1 MLLII
6 DNNCVAGQKYY
17 RAAPLLWLVRLNGI
31 IAERFYRR
39 VSVLMHKNARK
50 IEINRQFRGAL
61 CILDNTS
68 KNIFIAG
75 LDCFCNMA
83 IS

>member
-17 RAAPLLWLVRLNGI
+17 RAAPSLWLVRLNGI

-39 VSVLMHKNARK
+39 VSVRG
-50 IEINRQFRGAL
+50 GAL
-61 CILDNTS
+61 VWIVSGSTDMENGFLELTVS
-68 KNIFIAG
+68 WK
-75 LDCFCNMA
+75 
-83 IS
+83 

>member
-17 RAAPLLWLVRLNGI
+17 RAAPSLWLVRLNGI

-39 VSVLMHKNARK
+39 VSV
-50 IEINRQFRGAL
+50 RGGV
-61 CILDNTS
+61 
-68 KNIFIAG
+68 G
-75 LDCFCNMA
+75 LDCFWLDRHGEWIFRVDRILEIKLA
-83 IS
+83 I